1 MKLAF
6 LLFPMILSA
15 QRITYSTDATQNID
29 ATAWQVSAC
38 SESGAP
44 TVIIPVGLLFQH
56 LALHGAHPLTN
67 TEAMAVFSQA
77 PSRSIAGRLVEYS
90 GWAAVGAGVLMT
102 TNQIKVSEQVKVA
115 VSMAGAFVSVLVPL
129 VRQKIPPVSPLRDS
143 LIGNWLTVPA
153 GGCSQGVILGGPGVD
168 FEVTL

>member
-1 MKLAF
+1 MKLV
-6 LLFPMILSA
+6 LLLIPVVLLA
-15 QRITYSTDATQNID
+15 QRITYSTDATQKID
-29 ATAWQVSAC
+29 ATAWQISAC
-38 SESGAP
+38 SETGAP
-44 TVIIPVGLLFQH
+44 AAIIPAGLLFQH

-90 GWAAVGAGVLMT
+90 GWAAVAAGVLMT
-102 TNQIKVSEQVKVA
+102 TNQIKVNDQIKVA
-115 VSMAGAFVSVLVPL
+115 VSFGGAFVSVLVPL
-129 VRQKIPPVSPLRDS
+129 VRQKIPPISPLRDS